1 MLLNY
6 DFLEFENGKT
16 ENRTRDY
23 SLTKDID
30 KELEAKRLAKS
41 TRPKVKIKEGLSLRA
56 TLDAFGEELS
66 RLKREQNKETIKG
79 STIEA
84 TSLNSIVNKIKSG
97 LPFGTISAF
106 RPFKDAFIKDFTEKE
121 RELLIEAYKSGYKA
135 SQLDKV
141 AKNWNDDPNPID
153 ASYLAD
159 AFLREYRTIALKL
172 STALG
177 KSFVSKFLNPKS
189 EATMKDFMSSKE
201 FVGRYRYTQKDNME
215 RTQQLKKLL
224 DSKRD
229 FIGYIQVIG
238 YWKDNLED
246 ALIPD
251 NKFLNPKSEA
261 TMKDFMSSKEFV
273 GRYRYTQKDNMERT
287 QQLKKLLDSKRD
299 FIGYIQVIG
308 YWKDNLEDALIPDK
322 ETSFFVFVN
331 EPSSTFYLRNHL
343 LLWARQFNQAAICYC
358 DNAKTDKVELVSAL
372 PNDFGDVW
380 AKFTDITFTIPL
392 IQSLTRLH
400 NKVYTFFEKKN
411 MENYGVSFEELS
423 TTKLKAMGMPKDI
436 EGFNIPCKAYI
447 ERHIKTTIYSSLGVE
462 RNYPGRT
469 FDMDKIQQYEQQA
482 IKRLDLQRCSK
493 SKSFK
498 ASYNHNIKVN
508 NLVKALRQGKKVS
521 KTLIAKVLANTIDTD
536 AGYCFISPTDLAT
549 QLNNI
554 SPRLSKSIVTAI
566 EQAEGVRLTYA
577 LIDKITY
584 NSLHNIL
591 SFIFDIDNPLNDQD
605 LEELVIEVPREA
617 LKNVK
622 LPQIKNVLT
631 TQIFEGAYHFKS

>member
-6 DFLEFENGKT
+6 DFLELVDEPQRN
-16 ENRTRDY
+16 N
-23 SLTKDID
+23 SLTASID
-30 KELEAKRLAKS
+30 KALADRKLA
-41 TRPKVKIKEGLSLRA
+41 RQNKPKVKIKDGLSLRA
-56 TLDAFGEELS
+56 TLNAFGEELS
-66 RLKREQNKETIKG
+66 RLKREQNTETIKG
-79 STIEA
+79 STIESA
-84 TSLNSIVNKIKSG
+84 NLNSIVNKIKSG

-106 RPFKDAFIKDFTEKE
+106 RPFKDAFLKDFTEKE

-189 EATMKDFMSSKE
+189 ETTMRDFMSSDK
-201 FVGRYRYTQKDNME
+201 FVKKYRYTQKDNMK
-215 RTQQLKKLL
+215 RTRQLKSLL
-224 DSKRD
+224 DSKRH
-229 FIGYIQVIG
+229 FLGYIQVIG
-238 YWKDNLED
+238 YWKESL
-246 ALIPD
+246 
-251 NKFLNPKSEA
+251 
-261 TMKDFMSSKEFV
+261 KD
-273 GRYRYTQKDNMERT
+273 D
-287 QQLKKLLDSKRD
+287 
-299 FIGYIQVIG
+299 
-308 YWKDNLEDALIPDK
+308 LIPDK

-331 EPSSTFYLRNHL
+331 EPSSTFSLKNHL
-343 LLWARQFNQAAICYC
+343 LLLARLFNQAAIYYC

-372 PNDFGDVW
+372 PNEFGDVW

-392 IQSLTRLH
+392 TQSLTRLH

-423 TTKLKAMGMPKDI
+423 TTKLKAMRMPKDI

-447 ERHIKTTIYSSLGVE
+447 EHHIKTSIHSSLGAE

-469 FDMDKIQQYEQQA
+469 FDMDKVQQYELQA

-508 NLVKALRQGKKVS
+508 NLVKAMRQGKKAS
-521 KTLIAKVLANTIDTD
+521 KTLLAKVLANTIDTD
-536 AGYCFISPTDLAT
+536 AGYCFISDLAT
-549 QLNNI
+549 QLDSI

-577 LIDKITY
+577 LIDRISY

-591 SFIFDIDNPLNDQD
+591 SFVFDIDNPLNDQAF
-605 LEELVIEVPREA
+605 EELVIEVPRET

-631 TQIFEGAYHFKS
+631 AQIFDGAYRFKS

>member
-6 DFLEFENGKT
+6 DFLEFVDDEPKRNT
-16 ENRTRDY
+16 SL
-23 SLTKDID
+23 SLTASID
-30 KELEAKRLAKS
+30 KALADRKLA
-41 TRPKVKIKEGLSLRA
+41 RQNKPRVKIKGGLSLRA

-66 RLKREQNKETIKG
+66 RLKREQNTTIK
-79 STIEA
+79 A

-177 KSFVSKFLNPKS
+177 KSFVNKFLNPKS
-189 EATMKDFMSSKE
+189 ETTMKDLMSSKE
-201 FVGRYRYTQKDNME
+201 FVERYRYTYKDNME
-215 RTQQLKKLL
+215 RTQQLK
-224 DSKRD
+224 R
-229 FIGYIQVIG
+229 
-238 YWKDNLED
+238 
-246 ALIPD
+246 
-251 NKFLNPKSEA
+251 
-261 TMKDFMSSKEFV
+261 
-273 GRYRYTQKDNMERT
+273 
-287 QQLKKLLDSKRD
+287 LLDSKRD

-322 ETSFFVFVN
+322 ETSFFVFAN

-358 DNAKTDKVELVSAL
+358 ENSVYNNKDRYYVELVNAT
-372 PNDFGDVW
+372 PKRFGKVE
-380 AKFTDITFTIPL
+380 AKFTDITFSVPKEL
-392 IQSLTRLH
+392 PHSLTRLK
-400 NKVYTFFEKKN
+400 NKVYTFFERNPEKN
-411 MENYGVSFEELS
+411 NYGIAFKNIVKTQIKATYMPHTIGNLTDTFENEIKGFIKRTQSRLR
-423 TTKLKAMGMPKDI
+423 AYGYPKS
-436 EGFNIPCKAYI
+436 FNIDEI
-447 ERHIKTTIYSSLGVE
+447 E
-462 RNYPGRT
+462 NW
-469 FDMDKIQQYEQQA
+469 EQQA
-482 IKRLDLQRCSK
+482 IKTREQRKCAISK
-493 SKSFK
+493 SYRQ
-498 ASYNHNIKVN
+498 SYNHNIKVN
-508 NLVKALRQGKKVS
+508 NLVKAMRQGKKVS
-521 KTLIAKVLANTIDTD
+521 RTLIANTIDTD
-536 AGYCFISPTDLAT
+536 AGYCFISDLAT
-549 QLNNI
+549 QLGNI

-566 EQAEGVRLTYA
+566 EQAQGIRLTYA
-577 LIDKITY
+577 LIDKVSY

-591 SFIFDIDNPLNDQD
+591 SFIFDIDNPLNDQAF
-605 LEELVIEVPREA
+605 EELVIEVPREA

-631 TQIFEGAYHFKS
+631 AQIFDGTYHFRGNDYQFKS

>member
-6 DFLEFENGKT
+6 DFLEFVDEPQRNT
-16 ENRTRDY
+16 
-23 SLTKDID
+23 SLTASID
-30 KELEAKRLAKS
+30 KALADRKLA
-41 TRPKVKIKEGLSLRA
+41 RQNKPRVRIKDGLSLRA

-66 RLKREQNKETIKG
+66 RLKREQNTTIKA
-79 STIEA
+79 STIDSA
-84 TSLNSIVNKIKSG
+84 NLNSIVNKIKSG

-121 RELLIEAYKSGYKA
+121 RELLIEAYKSGYKV

-201 FVGRYRYTQKDNME
+201 FVERYRYTQKDNMK
-215 RTQQLKKLL
+215 RTQQLKSLL

-246 ALIPD
+246 AL
-251 NKFLNPKSEA
+251 L
-261 TMKDFMSSKEFV
+261 
-273 GRYRYTQKDNMERT
+273 
-287 QQLKKLLDSKRD
+287 
-299 FIGYIQVIG
+299 
-308 YWKDNLEDALIPDK
+308 PDK
-322 ETSFFVFVN
+322 ETSFFVFTN

-358 DNAKTDKVELVSAL
+358 DNAKTDKVELVSAE
-372 PNDFGDVW
+372 PKRFGKVE
-380 AKFTDITFTIPL
+380 AKFTDITFSIPL
-392 IQSLTRLH
+392 TQSLTRLH

-423 TTKLKAMGMPKDI
+423 TTKLKAMRMPKDI

-447 ERHIKTTIYSSLGVE
+447 ERHIKTSIHSSLGVE

-469 FDMDKIQQYEQQA
+469 FDMDKIQQYELQA

-493 SKSFK
+493 SKSLK
-498 ASYNHNIKVN
+498 QATTT
-508 NLVKALRQGKKVS
+508 
-521 KTLIAKVLANTIDTD
+521 TL
-536 AGYCFISPTDLAT
+536 
-549 QLNNI
+549 
-554 SPRLSKSIVTAI
+554 KSIT
-566 EQAEGVRLTYA
+566 L
-577 LIDKITY
+577 
-584 NSLHNIL
+584 
-591 SFIFDIDNPLNDQD
+591 
-605 LEELVIEVPREA
+605 
-617 LKNVK
+617 LK
-622 LPQIKNVLT
+622 LC
-631 TQIFEGAYHFKS
+631 

>member
-6 DFLEFENGKT
+6 DFLEFVDEPPQRN
-16 ENRTRDY
+16 NSL
-23 SLTKDID
+23 SLTASID
-30 KELEAKRLAKS
+30 KALADRKLA
-41 TRPKVKIKEGLSLRA
+41 RQNKPKVKIKDNLSLRA

-66 RLKREQNKETIKG
+66 RLKREQNTTIK
-79 STIEA
+79 A

-153 ASYLAD
+153 ASLLAD

-189 EATMKDFMSSKE
+189 ETTMKDLMSSKE
-201 FVGRYRYTQKDNME
+201 FVERYRYTQKDNME
-215 RTQQLKKLL
+215 RTQQLKRLL

-238 YWKDNLED
+238 YWKESL
-246 ALIPD
+246 
-251 NKFLNPKSEA
+251 
-261 TMKDFMSSKEFV
+261 KD
-273 GRYRYTQKDNMERT
+273 D
-287 QQLKKLLDSKRD
+287 
-299 FIGYIQVIG
+299 I
-308 YWKDNLEDALIPDK
+308 IPDK

-343 LLWARQFNQAAICYC
+343 LLWARQFNQATICYC
-358 DNAKTDKVELVSAL
+358 QNSVYNNKDRYYVELVSAE
-372 PNDFGDVW
+372 PKRFGKVE
-380 AKFTDITFTIPL
+380 AKFTDITFSVPSKL
-392 IQSLTRLH
+392 PNSLTRLK
-400 NKVYTFFEKKN
+400 NQVYTFFEKNPEKD
-411 MENYGVSFEELS
+411 NYGIAF
-423 TTKLKAMGMPKDI
+423 KDI
-436 EGFNIPCKAYI
+436 VKTQIKATYMPHNIGNLTDTFENEIKGFIKRTQSRLRAYGYPKSFNIDEI
-447 ERHIKTTIYSSLGVE
+447 E
-462 RNYPGRT
+462 NW
-469 FDMDKIQQYEQQA
+469 EQQA
-482 IKRLDLQRCSK
+482 IKTREQRKCAISK
-493 SKSFK
+493 SYRQ
-498 ASYNHNIKVN
+498 SYNHNIKVN

-521 KTLIAKVLANTIDTD
+521 RTLIAKVLANTIDTD

-549 QLNNI
+549 QLDSI
-554 SPRLSKSIVTAI
+554 SPRVSKSIVTAI

-577 LIDKITY
+577 LIDKVTY

-591 SFIFDIDNPLNDQD
+591 SFIFDIDNPLSDQD
-605 LEELVIEVPREA
+605 LQELVVEVPREA

-631 TQIFEGAYHFKS
+631 AQIFDGAYHFKS

>member
-6 DFLEFENGKT
+6 DFLEFVDEPQRNT
-16 ENRTRDY
+16 
-23 SLTKDID
+23 SLTASID
-30 KELEAKRLAKS
+30 KALADRKLA
-41 TRPKVKIKEGLSLRA
+41 RQNKPKVRVLGKAMPLSKF
-56 TLDAFGEELS
+56 LDAVGDEIS
-66 RLKREQNKETIKG
+66 RLKYDMSHKTIKG
-79 STIEA
+79 STIE
-84 TSLNSIVNKIKSG
+84 SSNLISIYKKIASG

-106 RPFKDAFIKDFTEKE
+106 RPFKDAFTKDFTEKE

-141 AKNWNDDPNPID
+141 AKNWNDDLNPID

-201 FVGRYRYTQKDNME
+201 FVKKYRYTQKDNME
-215 RTQQLKKLL
+215 RTQQLK
-224 DSKRD
+224 R
-229 FIGYIQVIG
+229 
-238 YWKDNLED
+238 
-246 ALIPD
+246 
-251 NKFLNPKSEA
+251 
-261 TMKDFMSSKEFV
+261 
-273 GRYRYTQKDNMERT
+273 
-287 QQLKKLLDSKRD
+287 LLDSKRD

-358 DNAKTDKVELVSAL
+358 QNSVYNNKDRYYVELVNAT
-372 PNDFGDVW
+372 PKRFGKVE
-380 AKFTDITFTIPL
+380 AKFTDITFSIPKEL
-392 IQSLTRLH
+392 PHSLTRLK
-400 NKVYTFFEKKN
+400 NKVYTFFERNPEKD
-411 MENYGVSFEELS
+411 NYGIAF
-423 TTKLKAMGMPKDI
+423 KDI
-436 EGFNIPCKAYI
+436 VKTQIKATYMPYAIGNLTDTFENEIKGFIKRTQSRLRAYGYPKSFNVDEI
-447 ERHIKTTIYSSLGVE
+447 E
-462 RNYPGRT
+462 NW
-469 FDMDKIQQYEQQA
+469 EQQA
-482 IKRLDLQRCSK
+482 IKTREQRKCAM
-493 SKSFK
+493 SKSFRQ
-498 ASYNHNIKVN
+498 SYNHNIKVN

-521 KTLIAKVLANTIDTD
+521 RTLIANTTDTD

-554 SPRLSKSIVTAI
+554 SPRLSKSIVLAI
-566 EQAEGVRLTYA
+566 EQAEGVRLNYA

-584 NSLHNIL
+584 NSLHNTL
-591 SFIFDIDNPLNDQD
+591 SFIFDIDNPLSDQS
-605 LEELVIEVPREA
+605 LNQLVVEVPREA

-631 TQIFEGAYHFKS
+631 AQIFDGAYQFKKLNHALYQRD

>member
-6 DFLEFENGKT
+6 DFLELVDEPQRNT
-16 ENRTRDY
+16 
-23 SLTKDID
+23 SLTASID
-30 KELEAKRLAKS
+30 KALSDKKLARQNKP
-41 TRPKVKIKEGLSLRA
+41 RVRIKDNLSLRA

-66 RLKREQNKETIKG
+66 RLKREQNTTTIKG
-79 STIEA
+79 STIE
-84 TSLNSIVNKIKSG
+84 SSNLISIVNKIKSG

-121 RELLIEAYKSGYKA
+121 RELLIEAYKSGY
-135 SQLDKV
+135 SR
-141 AKNWNDDPNPID
+141 
-153 ASYLAD
+153 AD
-159 AFLREYRTIALKL
+159 ADKIAKLWQDKNAKVDWHKPIKSKDFFKGNTDIYRTLRNLFGQKFMDSYIA
-172 STALG
+172 
-177 KSFVSKFLNPKS
+177 PKS
-189 EATMKDFMSSKE
+189 ETTMKDFMSSDK
-201 FVGRYRYTQKDNME
+201 FVKKYRYTQKDNMK
-215 RTQQLKKLL
+215 RTRQLKSLL

-229 FIGYIQVIG
+229 FLGYIQVIG
-238 YWKDNLED
+238 YWKED
-246 ALIPD
+246 
-251 NKFLNPKSEA
+251 LN
-261 TMKDFMSSKEFV
+261 D
-273 GRYRYTQKDNMERT
+273 D
-287 QQLKKLLDSKRD
+287 
-299 FIGYIQVIG
+299 
-308 YWKDNLEDALIPDK
+308 LIPDK
-322 ETSFFVFVN
+322 ETSFFVFSN
-331 EPSSTFYLRNHL
+331 EPSSTFDLASYL
-343 LLWARQFNQAAICYC
+343 LLLARLFNQAAICYC

-392 IQSLTRLH
+392 TQSLTRLH

-447 ERHIKTTIYSSLGVE
+447 ERHIKTSIYSSLGAE

-469 FDMDKIQQYEQQA
+469 FDRDKIQQYELQA

-498 ASYNHNIKVN
+498 ASYNHNIQVN
-508 NLVKALRQGKKVS
+508 NLVKAMRQGKKVS
-521 KTLIAKVLANTIDTD
+521 KRLIAGVLANTTDTD

-549 QLNNI
+549 QLGNI

-577 LIDKITY
+577 LIDKVTY

-591 SFIFDIDNPLNDQD
+591 SFIFDIDNPLSDQS
-605 LEELVIEVPREA
+605 LNQLVVEVPREA

-631 TQIFEGAYHFKS
+631 AQIFEGTYHFKS

>member
-6 DFLEFENGKT
+6 DFLEFVDEPQRNT
-16 ENRTRDY
+16 
-23 SLTKDID
+23 SLTASID
-30 KELEAKRLAKS
+30 KALADKKLA
-41 TRPKVKIKEGLSLRA
+41 RQNKPRVKVKEGLSLRA

-79 STIEA
+79 STIESA
-84 TSLNSIVNKIKSG
+84 SLNSIVNKIKSG

-177 KSFVSKFLNPKS
+177 KSYVDKFLDS
-189 EATMKDFMSSKE
+189 EATMKDLMSSKE
-201 FVGRYRYTQKDNME
+201 FVERYRYTQKDNTE
-215 RTQQLKKLL
+215 RTQQLKSLL
-224 DSKRD
+224 DSKRH
-229 FIGYIQVIG
+229 FLGYIQVIG
-238 YWKDNLED
+238 YWKED
-246 ALIPD
+246 L
-251 NKFLNPKSEA
+251 
-261 TMKDFMSSKEFV
+261 KD
-273 GRYRYTQKDNMERT
+273 D
-287 QQLKKLLDSKRD
+287 
-299 FIGYIQVIG
+299 
-308 YWKDNLEDALIPDK
+308 LIPDK
-322 ETSFFVFVN
+322 ETSFFVFAN
-331 EPSSTFYLRNHL
+331 EPSSTFDLASYL
-343 LLWARQFNQAAICYC
+343 LLLARLFNQAAICYC

-380 AKFTDITFTIPL
+380 AKFTDITFSIPL
-392 IQSLTRLH
+392 TQSITRLH

-423 TTKLKAMGMPKDI
+423 TTKLKAMRMPKDI

-447 ERHIKTTIYSSLGVE
+447 ERHIKTSIYSSLGGE

-469 FDMDKIQQYEQQA
+469 FDMDKVQQYELQA

-508 NLVKALRQGKKVS
+508 NLVKAMLKGKKVS
-521 KTLIAKVLANTIDTD
+521 RTLIAKVLANTIDTD
-536 AGYCFISPTDLAT
+536 AGYCFISDLAT

-577 LIDKITY
+577 LIDMVSY
-584 NSLHNIL
+584 NSLHNTL
-591 SFIFDIDNPLNDQD
+591 SFIFDIDNPLSDQSFNQ
-605 LEELVIEVPREA
+605 LVIEVPREA

-631 TQIFEGAYHFKS
+631 TQTFEGAYHFKG

>member
-6 DFLEFENGKT
+6 DFLEFVDEPQRNT
-16 ENRTRDY
+16 SL
-23 SLTKDID
+23 SLTASID
-30 KELEAKRLAKS
+30 KALADRKLARQNKPS
-41 TRPKVKIKEGLSLRA
+41 VRVLGKAMPLSKF
-56 TLDAFGEELS
+56 LDAVGDEIS
-66 RLKREQNKETIKG
+66 RLKYDMSHKTIKG
-79 STIEA
+79 STIE
-84 TSLNSIVNKIKSG
+84 SSNLISIYKKIASG

-106 RPFKDAFIKDFTEKE
+106 RPFKDAFLKDFTEKE

-189 EATMKDFMSSKE
+189 EATMKDFMSSDK
-201 FVGRYRYTQKDNME
+201 FVKKYRYTQKDNME
-215 RTQQLKKLL
+215 RTRQLKSLL

-238 YWKDNLED
+238 YWKDNL
-246 ALIPD
+246 
-251 NKFLNPKSEA
+251 K
-261 TMKDFMSSKEFV
+261 
-273 GRYRYTQKDNMERT
+273 
-287 QQLKKLLDSKRD
+287 
-299 FIGYIQVIG
+299 
-308 YWKDNLEDALIPDK
+308 DALIPDK

-358 DNAKTDKVELVSAL
+358 QNSVYNNKDRYYVELVSAE
-372 PNDFGDVW
+372 PKSFGKVW
-380 AKFTDITFTIPL
+380 AKFTDITFSIPNDL
-392 IQSLTRLH
+392 PQSLTRLH
-400 NKVYTFFEKKN
+400 NKVYTFLEKNPEKD
-411 MENYGVSFEELS
+411 NYGIAF
-423 TTKLKAMGMPKDI
+423 KDI
-436 EGFNIPCKAYI
+436 VKTQIKATYMPHTIGNLTDTFENEIKGFIKRIQSRVRAYGYPKTFNIDEI
-447 ERHIKTTIYSSLGVE
+447 E
-462 RNYPGRT
+462 NW
-469 FDMDKIQQYEQQA
+469 EQQA
-482 IKRLDLQRCSK
+482 IKTREQRKCAMSK
-493 SKSFK
+493 RFRQ
-498 ASYNHNIKVN
+498 SYNHNIKVN
-508 NLVKALRQGKKVS
+508 NLVKAMRQGKKVS
-521 KTLIAKVLANTIDTD
+521 RTLIANTIDTD
-536 AGYCFISPTDLAT
+536 AGYCFISDLAT
-549 QLNNI
+549 QLGNI

-577 LIDKITY
+577 LIDKVTY

-591 SFIFDIDNPLNDQD
+591 SFIFDIDNPLSDQAF
-605 LEELVIEVPREA
+605 ERLVIEVPREA

-631 TQIFEGAYHFKS
+631 SQIFEGAYHFRGNDHKFKG

>member
-6 DFLEFENGKT
+6 DFLELVDEPQRNT
-16 ENRTRDY
+16 
-23 SLTKDID
+23 SLTSAID
-30 KELEAKRLAKS
+30 KALADKKLA
-41 TRPKVKIKEGLSLRA
+41 RQNKPRVRIKEGLSLRA
-56 TLDAFGEELS
+56 TLDVFGEELS
-66 RLKREQNKETIKG
+66 RLKREQNTKTIKG
-79 STIEA
+79 STIES

-106 RPFKDAFIKDFTEKE
+106 RPFKEAFIKDFTEEE
-121 RELLIEAYKSGYKA
+121 REKLVEAYKSGYKV

-141 AKNWNDDPNPID
+141 SKKWNDDPNPID

-177 KSFVSKFLNPKS
+177 KSFVNKFLNPKS
-189 EATMKDFMSSKE
+189 ETTMRDLMSSKE
-201 FVGRYRYTQKDNME
+201 FVTRYRYTQKDNMA
-215 RTQQLKKLL
+215 RTQQLK
-224 DSKRD
+224 R
-229 FIGYIQVIG
+229 
-238 YWKDNLED
+238 
-246 ALIPD
+246 
-251 NKFLNPKSEA
+251 
-261 TMKDFMSSKEFV
+261 
-273 GRYRYTQKDNMERT
+273 
-287 QQLKKLLDSKRD
+287 LLDSKRD

-331 EPSSTFYLRNHL
+331 EPSSTFDLASYL
-343 LLWARQFNQAAICYC
+343 LLLARLFNQAAICYC

-372 PNDFGDVW
+372 PSEFGDVW
-380 AKFTDITFTIPL
+380 AKFTDITFTTPL
-392 IQSLTRLH
+392 TNSITRLH

-411 MENYGVSFEELS
+411 MENYSVSFEELS
-423 TTKLKAMGMPKDI
+423 TTKLKAMRMPKDI

-447 ERHIKTTIYSSLGVE
+447 ERHIKTSIYSSLGGE

-469 FDMDKIQQYEQQA
+469 FDMDKIQQYELQA

-536 AGYCFISPTDLAT
+536 AGYCFISDLAT
-549 QLNNI
+549 QLGNI

-577 LIDKITY
+577 LIDKVTY

-591 SFIFDIDNPLNDQD
+591 SFIFDIDNPLSDQD

-631 TQIFEGAYHFKS
+631 AQIFEGAYQFRN